1 MRCNCFNSKICDL
14 NKINE
19 LAVKSDRLLAIA
31 VASFTTL
38 TTWKRG
44 RELVRKQLVAKSVPL
59 VSVINSLGPHIARA
73 RGTAVFMTATTEG
86 VPAALL
92 HNLKH
97 NQTVH
102 ERTVLTTVMT
112 VETPYVPD
120 GERITLTDLGSGFYR
135 LVIRYGFME
144 TPDVP
149 EALAACKAY
158 GLKFDLMKTSFF
170 LSRETIVPSLYPG
183 MARWR
188 ELLFAYMALN
198 ATTAMKSFKIPTERV
213 VELGTQLEI

>member
-1 MRCNCFNSKICDL
+1 MRW
-14 NKINE
+14 
-19 LAVKSDRLLAIA
+19 IA

-102 ERTVLTTVMT
+102 ERTILTTVMT
-112 VETPYVPD
+112 AEIPYVPES
-120 GERITLTDLGSGFYR
+120 ERIRLTDLGSGFYR
-135 LVIRYGFME
+135 LVIRYGFMQ

-198 ATTAMKSFKIPTERV
+198 ATTAMKFFKIPTERV